1 MVSARLTVVP
11 QMALI
16 SSGSSEG
23 AAGAERLGAEFDIGT
38 SRWVPS
44 ELRLS
49 GSAFLTEGR
58 RARRADAVGVMEK
71 DEWMSPRRFFGVFV
85 TNGLLRDSIRFRSM
99 LMMCD
104 TYDGKSRG
112 SESTGPSEAGN
123 STRLRGVFT
132 GEELGNAIGD
142 ELPAINAL
150 VHRAG

>member
-23 AAGAERLGAEFDIGT
+23 AAGAERLGAALDIGT

-71 DEWMSPRRFFGVFV
+71 DEWMSPRRFLGVFV
-85 TNGLLRDSIRFRSM
+85 TNGLLRDSIMFKSM
-99 LMMCD
+99 LIRYVIRTMENEGGRNLLDLLRQVIRRVCGVFSL
-104 TYDGKSRG
+104 GKSL
-112 SESTGPSEAGN
+112 EMQ
-123 STRLRGVFT
+123 
-132 GEELGNAIGD
+132 
-142 ELPAINAL
+142 
-150 VHRAG
+150 

>member
-23 AAGAERLGAEFDIGT
+23 AAGAERVGAALDIGT

-49 GSAFLTEGR
+49 GSVFLTICR
-58 RARRADAVGVMEK
+58 RTRRADAVGDGK
-71 DEWMSPRRFFGVFV
+71 RRVDV
-85 TNGLLRDSIRFRSM
+85 STTVFRS
-99 LMMCD
+99 LWNELTPKRLDEVQIDVNTMCD

-112 SESTGPSEAGN
+112 RN
-123 STRLRGVFT
+123 LLDLLTRVIRRVCGVFS
-132 GEELGNAIGD
+132 LGKSL
-142 ELPAINAL
+142 ETQ
-150 VHRAG
+150 